1 MKMLFKV
8 LTIFWMTFT
17 CCCILPTKS
26 NENPSTSENF
36 KQYWYERNIRL
47 INEKLSRLNLKAES
61 LPKVKNVIL
70 FIGDGMGST
79 TITATRVF
87 KKQKFSFDER
97 LSFDDFQAT
106 AFVQTDSLNS
116 QIPDSASAATALFCG
131 VKTNFEY
138 IGYDASD
145 DPFSC
150 LNKEAETQSIISWAQ
165 QKNLKTG

>member
-1 MKMLFKV
+1 MIL
-8 LTIFWMTFT
+8 WMIFT
-17 CCCILPTKS
+17 CCCSSPTKRV
-26 NENPSTSENF
+26 ENPSTSENF
-36 KQYWYERNIRL
+36 KQFWYEKNMRL
-47 INEKLSRLNLKAES
+47 INEKVSRLNLKAES

-79 TITATRVF
+79 SLTATRVF
-87 KKQKFSFDER
+87 KKQKFSNNDER
-97 LSFDDFQAT
+97 LIFDDFQAT

-150 LNKEAETQSIISWAQ
+150 INKEAETQSIISWAQ